1 MTLIYPLNDGIGSVE
16 LLMVAGTDQ
25 DIVDAA
31 RVSFDKVGNT
41 DEEANGKL
49 IRYLLKHQHMSPF
62 EHNMIKFRIK
72 CPIFVDRQIVRHRI
86 GISKNE
92 ISARYVEVKDEY
104 YVPASLRKQSKS
116 NRQASVEGG
125 SELDDFIS
133 TYKLTCAA
141 VVRSYHILID
151 AGVCREQARG
161 VLPQAMYTT
170 SIYTFNL
177 RSLLHFVDLRTHAG
191 AQWEIQQYAAAMRDM
206 VMPHFPLT
214 FGATDD

>member
-1 MTLIYPLNDGIGSVE
+1 LIYPLNDGIGSVE

-41 DEEANGKL
+41 DTEANAKL

-92 ISARYVEVKDEY
+92 ISARYVEVKDEF
-104 YVPASLRKQSKS
+104 YVPVALRAQSKS
-116 NRQASVEGG
+116 NRQASVE
-125 SELDDFIS
+125 SDQLDDFIN
-133 TYKLTCAA
+133 TYRLTCAA
-141 VVRSYHILID
+141 AVRSYHILLD
-151 AGVCREQARG
+151 VGVCREQARG

-177 RSLLHFVDLRTHAG
+177 RSLLHFIELRKHAG
-191 AQWEIQQYAAAMRDM
+191 AQWEIQQYALAMEQL
-206 VMPHFPLT
+206 VKPSFPLV
-214 FGATDD
+214 FGAAND

>member
-1 MTLIYPLNDGIGSVE
+1 MMLYPLNDGIGSVE

-41 DEEANGKL
+41 DPEANAKL
-49 IRYLLKHQHMSPF
+49 IRYLLKHKHLSPF

-92 ISARYVEVKDEY
+92 ISARYVEVKDEF

-116 NRQASVEGG
+116 NRQASVDGG
-125 SELDDFIS
+125 GDLDDYIG
-133 TYKLTCAA
+133 TYRLTCASA
-141 VVRSYHILID
+141 VRSYHILLD
-151 AGVCREQARG
+151 EGVCREQARG

-191 AQWEIQQYAAAMRDM
+191 AQWEIQQYASAMRQL
-206 VMPHFPLT
+206 VEPSFPLT
-214 FGATDD
+214 FGASHD

>member
-1 MTLIYPLNDGIGSVE
+1 MGGKMMLYPLNDGIGSVE

-41 DEEANGKL
+41 DPEANPQL
-49 IRYLLKHQHMSPF
+49 IRYLLKHKHLSPF

-92 ISARYVEVKDEY
+92 ISARYVEVKDEF

-116 NRQASVEGG
+116 NRQASIDGG
-125 SELDDFIS
+125 
-133 TYKLTCAA
+133 
-141 VVRSYHILID
+141 
-151 AGVCREQARG
+151 G
-161 VLPQAMYTT
+161 
-170 SIYTFNL
+170 
-177 RSLLHFVDLRTHAG
+177 DL
-191 AQWEIQQYAAAMRDM
+191 
-206 VMPHFPLT
+206 
-214 FGATDD
+214 

>member
-1 MTLIYPLNDGIGSVE
+1 MICPLNDGIGSVE

-125 SELDDFIS
+125 SELDDFIG

-141 VVRSYHILID
+141 AVRSYHILID

-214 FGATDD
+214 FGAADE

>member
-1 MTLIYPLNDGIGSVE
+1 
-16 LLMVAGTDQ
+16 MVAGTDQ

-41 DEEANGKL
+41 DTEANGKL
-49 IRYLLKHQHMSPF
+49 IRYLLKHKHMSPF

-92 ISARYVEVKDEY
+92 ISARYVEVKDEF
-104 YVPASLRKQSKS
+104 YVPVSLRAQSKS
-116 NRQASVEGG
+116 NRQASVESDQLG
-125 SELDDFIS
+125 DFVS
-133 TYKLTCAA
+133 TYRLTCAA
-141 VVRSYHILID
+141 AVRSYHILLD
-151 AGVCREQARG
+151 GGVCREQARG

-177 RSLLHFVDLRTHAG
+177 RSLLHFIELRKHEG
-191 AQWEIQQYAAAMRDM
+191 AQWEIQQYALAMQQL
-206 VMPHFPLT
+206 VKPSFPLV
-214 FGATDD
+214 FGDV

>member
-1 MTLIYPLNDGIGSVE
+1 MMLYPLNDGIGSVE

-41 DEEANGKL
+41 DPEANAKL
-49 IRYLLKHQHMSPF
+49 IRYLLKHKHLSPF

-116 NRQASVEGG
+116 NRQASIDGG
-125 SELDDFIS
+125 GDLDDYIG
-133 TYKLTCAA
+133 TYRLTCASA
-141 VVRSYHILID
+141 VRSYHILLD
-151 AGVCREQARG
+151 EGVCREQARG

-191 AQWEIQQYAAAMRDM
+191 AQWEIQQYASAMRQL
-206 VMPHFPLT
+206 VEPSFPLT
-214 FGATDD
+214 FGASHD

>member
-1 MTLIYPLNDGIGSVE
+1 MMLYPLNDGIGSVE

-41 DEEANGKL
+41 DPEANAKL
-49 IRYLLKHQHMSPF
+49 IRYLLKHKHLSPF

-116 NRQASVEGG
+116 NRQASVDGG
-125 SELDDFIS
+125 GDLDDYIS
-133 TYKLTCAA
+133 TYRLTCAA
-141 VVRSYHILID
+141 AVRSYHILLD
-151 AGVCREQARG
+151 EGVCREQARG

-191 AQWEIQQYAAAMRDM
+191 AQWEIQQYASAMRELIE
-206 VMPHFPLT
+206 PSFPIT
-214 FGATDD
+214 FGASHD

>member
-1 MTLIYPLNDGIGSVE
+1 MIYPLNDGIGSVE

-125 SELDDFIS
+125 SELDDLIG

-141 VVRSYHILID
+141 AVRSYHILID

-206 VMPHFPLT
+206 VIQHFPLT
-214 FGATDD
+214 FGAADD